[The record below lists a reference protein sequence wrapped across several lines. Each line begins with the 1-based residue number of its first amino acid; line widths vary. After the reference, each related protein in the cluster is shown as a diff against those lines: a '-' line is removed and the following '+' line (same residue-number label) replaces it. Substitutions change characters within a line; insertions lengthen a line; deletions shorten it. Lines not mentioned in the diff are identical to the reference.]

1 MKIRK
6 FSDIWGPDVSIS
18 LWILAIAVVV
28 IGYYNVF
35 LGLAGA
41 LLLGYLVYHNLHA
54 ATRKKEELRLYIEN
68 LSENVDT
75 ATKMPF
81 LTCVPIGYY

>member
-41 LLLGYLVYHNLHA
+41 LLLG
-54 ATRKKEELRLYIEN
+54 
-68 LSENVDT
+68 LS
-75 ATKMPF
+75 
-81 LTCVPIGYY
+81 LIHI